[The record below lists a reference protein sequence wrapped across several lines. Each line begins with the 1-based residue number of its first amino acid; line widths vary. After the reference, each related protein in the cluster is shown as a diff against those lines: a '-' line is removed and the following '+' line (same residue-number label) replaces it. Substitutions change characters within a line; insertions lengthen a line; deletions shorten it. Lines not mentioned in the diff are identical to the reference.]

1 MTQRANNRFFNV
13 CSFRLYR
20 SRGTPGI
27 AIFPL
32 PDTMSTTETIIEF
45 SDNMREM
52 IAEHVDL
59 LVLYLCPGTTPQQIA
74 EIVGNMMMQCTGKTV
89 QALEGS
95 MKRKTSAEL
104 TGGLVAASYIAKLR
118 TRQTLLCQNTIFS
131 LGAGT
136 NRFIFR

>member
-1 MTQRANNRFFNV
+1 
-13 CSFRLYR
+13 
-20 SRGTPGI
+20 
-27 AIFPL
+27 
-32 PDTMSTTETIIEF
+32 MSTTETIIEF

-59 LVLYLCPGTTPQQIA
+59 LVPYLCPGTTPQQIA

-104 TGGLVAASYIAKLR
+104 TGGLVAASYIATKN
-118 TRQTLLCQNTIFS
+118 QANFTLSKYNI
-131 LGAGT
+131 
-136 NRFIFR
+136 